1 METVEIKSTA
11 IGDEIVYFQVSKIAC
26 WPEVSANRHKLNTG
40 VTVEPVGSLIV
51 EMPLE
56 DVAPETNLN
65 TNELAQ
71 LLQETLKLVLPTCK
85 VFVQEAEDDFKGED
99 F

>member
-1 METVEIKSTA
+1 LESIEIISTA
-11 IGDEIVYFQVSKIAC
+11 VGDEVVYFKVSKMAS
-26 WPEVSANRHKLNTG
+26 WADVSANRHKLSTG

-51 EMPLE
+51 EMPLV
-56 DVAPETNLN
+56 DATPETNLS

-71 LLQETLKLVLPTCK
+71 LLQETLKLVLPTCR
-85 VFVQEAEDDFKGED
+85 VFVQKAEDDFKGDD